1 MFSDAFPTFSLPPT
15 SAGTTT
21 IRPKFVEGTVYQL
34 AKVLY
39 ELQVGQEA
47 QPAIAIQEALKT
59 FGHDSDRS
67 PIVQDARSSAEALNR
82 KRILLFNT
90 TKSHPTTTVF
100 EQAENTKKHL
110 ISLIGKK
117 LEKIHQQNTQEDLE
131 QEGSEYSTDW
141 KEYENIYETRQVLKT
156 QVQNADYS
164 EDEILQATQRLQKVK
179 QIESRG
185 NNESEDT
192 VSQMKDIW
200 KQLVQA
206 LLLQKSKS
214 RDAPS
219 VTFVN
224 TLAASKEPIAKIARA
239 ECSKLNR
246 LALGEGEDIR
256 AFSAR
261 CRAEELYCA
270 WLRALHAPTPSLL
283 QGGSQIDALT
293 KHIDEDIDENL
304 FVVLAS
310 ALPLS
315 LAYMRA
321 NIERDSQYGSK
332 FQALRL
338 AIEGEAD
345 FLKVHGAQSAK
356 VAFLESHQHMAAVAL
371 ATRIAKDPNGAPVSE
386 NITENYQKT
395 VSTNFKLKRG
405 DKRHRGVDEEEVG
418 EKEGKVVNHI
428 GEVDPLVET
437 LWNRV
442 LAIESRVPA
451 KPPAKLTLP
460 CFDFRAR
467 GVCNTVAWRMRPYF
481 GL

>member
-1 MFSDAFPTFSLPPT
+1 M
-15 SAGTTT
+15 
-21 IRPKFVEGTVYQL
+21 
-34 AKVLY
+34 Y
-39 ELQVGQEA
+39 ELHVGQEA

-67 PIVQDARSSAEALNR
+67 PIVQDARESAEALNR

-100 EQAENTKKHL
+100 EQAENSKKHL
-110 ISLIGKK
+110 ISLIGKQ
-117 LEKIHQQNTQEDLE
+117 LEKIHQQNTQGDLE
-131 QEGSEYSTDW
+131 QEGAEYSTNW
-141 KEYENIYETRQVLKT
+141 TEYENIYEKRQVLKT

-164 EDEILQATQRLQKVK
+164 EDEIKEATQRLQKIK
-179 QIESRG
+179 QIENRG
-185 NNESEDT
+185 NNESENT

-224 TLAASKEPIAKIARA
+224 TLTASKEPIAKIARA

-246 LALGEGEDIR
+246 LVLGEGEDIR

-261 CRAEELYCA
+261 CRSEELYCA

-345 FLKVHGAQSAK
+345 FLKVQIAK
-356 VAFLESHQHMAAVAL
+356 VAFLDSHQHMAAVAL

-386 NITENYQKT
+386 NITENYQK
-395 VSTNFKLKRG
+395 N
-405 DKRHRGVDEEEVG
+405 
-418 EKEGKVVNHI
+418 
-428 GEVDPLVET
+428 
-437 LWNRV
+437 
-442 LAIESRVPA
+442 
-451 KPPAKLTLP
+451 
-460 CFDFRAR
+460 CFHKFQTQER
-467 GVCNTVAWRMRPYF
+467 
-481 GL
+481 